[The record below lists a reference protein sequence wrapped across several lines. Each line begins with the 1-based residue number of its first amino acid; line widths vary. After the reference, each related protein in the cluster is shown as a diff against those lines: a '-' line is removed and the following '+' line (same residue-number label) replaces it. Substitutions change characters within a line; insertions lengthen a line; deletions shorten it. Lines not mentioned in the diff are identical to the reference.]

1 MPDIFDEVEEDLR
14 AERARA
20 LGRRYAGVGI
30 AALVLILAGTG
41 GYVAWQQ
48 HRTEAA
54 NAAADR
60 FITAAQQADHATA
73 HAGAPDAA
81 AVAPAEQALT
91 GIAASGTA
99 GYRVLARLR
108 LASLQWQTGHN
119 PDAVATWQSV
129 ADDGAAPRLL
139 RDLASLTS
147 AQHQLDSGDPVLLK
161 QRLEVL
167 TSQDNPWRPMA
178 QQVIALL
185 DIRTGHLHEAATLI
199 QRITLDPTAPQDMR
213 QMASDLLSTL
223 PPDALASPK
232 PASPAAPPGAAAR
245 VAPHAAATGSAK
257 PPGAASVAQ
266 PPGAASNAQLPVS
279 AAPRSAPKTPAHG

>member
-20 LGRRYAGVGI
+20 LGRRYAGAGI

-41 GYVAWQQ
+41 AYVAWQQ
-48 HRTEAA
+48 NRTEAA
-54 NAAADR
+54 NKVADR
-60 FITAAQQADHATA
+60 FITAATQADRATA
-73 HAGAPDAA
+73 HAGAPDAG
-81 AVAPAEQALT
+81 AVAPAEQTLT
-91 GIAASGTA
+91 GIAANGPA

-108 LASLQWQTGHN
+108 LASLQWQTGHH

-129 ADDGAAPRLL
+129 ADDDASPRLL
-139 RDLASLTS
+139 RDLATLTS

-185 DIRTGHLHEAATLI
+185 DIRTGHLHDAASLI
-199 QRITLDPTAPQDMR
+199 QRITLDPLVPQDMR
-213 QMASDLLSTL
+213 QMAGDLLTTL
-223 PPDALASPK
+223 PPDALTPPK
-232 PASPAAPPGAAAR
+232 P
-245 VAPHAAATGSAK
+245 
-257 PPGAASVAQ
+257 
-266 PPGAASNAQLPVS
+266 PVS
-279 AAPRSAPKTPAHG
+279 AAQRGAAPTLAPHPAAPGSASPPGAPPIAQAPGTAAPSSALKAPAHG

>member
-20 LGRRYAGVGI
+20 LGRRYAGAGI

-41 GYVAWQQ
+41 AYVAWQQ
-48 HRTEAA
+48 NRTEAA
-54 NAAADR
+54 NAVADR
-60 FITAAQQADHATA
+60 FITAATQADRATA
-73 HAGAPDAA
+73 HAGAPDAST
-81 AVAPAEQALT
+81 VAPAEQALT
-91 GIAASGTA
+91 GIAANGPA

-108 LASLQWQTGHN
+108 LASLQWQTGHH

-129 ADDGAAPRLL
+129 TDDDASPRLL
-139 RDLASLTS
+139 RDLATLTS

-185 DIRTGHLHEAATLI
+185 DIRTGHLHEAASLI
-199 QRITLDPTAPQDMR
+199 QRITLDPLVPQDMR
-213 QMASDLLSTL
+213 QMAGDLLSTL
-223 PPDALASPK
+223 PPDALAPPK
-232 PASPAAPPGAAAR
+232 PPNSAAQPGIAPALNQHPAASGSAAPP
-245 VAPHAAATGSAK
+245 
-257 PPGAASVAQ
+257 VAQ
-266 PPGAASNAQLPVS
+266 APGT
-279 AAPRSAPKTPAHG
+279 AAPPAPKTPAHG